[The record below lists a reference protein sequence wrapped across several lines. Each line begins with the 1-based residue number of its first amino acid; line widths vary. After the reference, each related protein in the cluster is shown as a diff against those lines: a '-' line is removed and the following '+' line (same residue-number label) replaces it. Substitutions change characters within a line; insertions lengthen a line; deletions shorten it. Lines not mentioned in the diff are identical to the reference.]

1 LEGVMIAVAI
11 NDASQ
16 VAEARREATAI
27 AEQNGFNGADA
38 GRAALVTTELATNLI
53 KHGGGG
59 EILLGAY
66 QDSDGGG
73 VEVLALDRGRGMAN
87 VEACLRD
94 GYSSAGTAGNGL
106 GAVIRQSHFVDVAS
120 WQGVG
125 TAVLSR
131 IAAGQ
136 PKPER
141 VASHSGWGAV
151 SIAMPGEA
159 VCGDSWTVSDNGNVQ
174 TLFVADG
181 LGHGQDAAE
190 ASVEAVRL
198 FHRLNGHQV
207 PTLLDYVHGGLR
219 STRGAA
225 VSIARFDPAARR
237 LTFAGVGN
245 VAGVIAANG
254 NLKRMVSMPGTAGH
268 IARKIQSFEYPFDGG
283 LVILHSDGLTTSW
296 TLARYP
302 NLHTFHPTLVAAILY
317 RDFARRRDDAT
328 VLVGKWV
335 ADPST
340 SPSTSP

>member
-1 LEGVMIAVAI
+1 MIAVAI

-16 VAEARREATAI
+16 VAGARRDAI
-27 AEQNGFNGADA
+27 AIAKQNGFSGSDA
-38 GRAALVTTELATNLI
+38 GRVALVATELATNLI

-66 QDSDGGG
+66 DDSDGSG

-87 VEACLRD
+87 VGACLRD

-106 GAVIRQSHFVDVAS
+106 GAVIRQSHFVDIAS
-120 WQGVG
+120 WQGIG
-125 TAVLSR
+125 TAVLAR
-131 IAAGQ
+131 IAAGR
-136 PKPER
+136 PNLKP

-151 SIAMPGEA
+151 SIALPGEI
-159 VCGDSWTVSDNGNVQ
+159 VCGDSWTISNKENVQ

-181 LGHGQDAAE
+181 LGHGQEAAE

-198 FHRLNGHQV
+198 FHRFNGHQV

-237 LTFAGVGN
+237 VTFAGVGN
-245 VAGVIAANG
+245 VAGVLVADG
-254 NLKRMVSMPGTAGH
+254 TLKRMVSMPGTAGH
-268 IARKIQSFEYPFDGG
+268 TARKIQSFEYPFDSG

-317 RDFARRRDDAT
+317 RDFGRRRDDAT

-335 ADPST
+335 TEASNARVP
-340 SPSTSP
+340 